1 MNNRSRTFSALA
13 FLALLALAGAACSG
27 DGDEGWFSAVGPNS
41 SSTSESVPAPT
52 EDSDQ
57 SSDERQEA
65 SDVATPE
72 KPEIEIPEGE
82 APTDLQVDD
91 LVEGDGAEATAGSTV
106 EVHYV
111 GVLFSDGTEFDAS
124 YDRGESFNFTLGAG
138 QVIQGWDEGVEG
150 MKVGGRR
157 RLVIPSDLAYG
168 ETGAGGVIPPNATLV
183 FVVDLLS
190 VS

>member
-1 MNNRSRTFSALA
+1 MTNRSRTFSVLT
-13 FLALLALAGAACSG
+13 LLVVFVLVGAACDDSG
-27 DGDEGWFSAVGPNS
+27 DSTPESEPTPN
-41 SSTSESVPAPT
+41 E
-52 EDSDQ
+52 Q
-57 SSDERQEA
+57 SGEQSDEQSDEQQEG
-65 SDVATPE
+65 SDVAAPE
-72 KPEIEIPEGE
+72 KPAVEVPEGE
-82 APTDLQVDD
+82 APDQLRVDD

-124 YDRGESFNFTLGAG
+124 YDRGEPFSFSLGAG

-157 RLVIPSDLAYG
+157 RLVIPPDLAYG

-183 FVVDLLS
+183 FVVDLIS

>member
-1 MNNRSRTFSALA
+1 MTNRSRTFRVLA
-13 FLALLALAGAACSG
+13 FLALFALVGAACD
-27 DGDEGWFSAVGPNS
+27 DGD
-41 SSTSESVPAPT
+41 STSEPEQDPT
-52 EDSDQ
+52 EESDEP
-57 SSDERQEA
+57 SDERQEA
-65 SDVATPE
+65 PDVAAPE
-72 KPEIEIPEGE
+72 KPEIEIPEGD
-82 APTDLQVDD
+82 APAELQVDD
-91 LVEGDGAEATAGSTV
+91 VTEGDGAEATAGSTV

-157 RLVIPSDLAYG
+157 RLVIPPDLAYG
-168 ETGAGGVIPPNATLV
+168 ERGAGGVIPPDATLV
-183 FVVDLLS
+183 FMVDLLS

>member
-1 MNNRSRTFSALA
+1 MTNRSATFSV
-13 FLALLALAGAACSG
+13 LALLVVLALVGAACDDSDDSAPESEPTPVEAGDRQPDEPQETSDEAAPGKPGVEIPSG
-27 DGDEGWFSAVGPNS
+27 D
-41 SSTSESVPAPT
+41 APT
-52 EDSDQ
+52 
-57 SSDERQEA
+57 A
-65 SDVATPE
+65 
-72 KPEIEIPEGE
+72 
-82 APTDLQVDD
+82 LQVDD
-91 LVEGDGAEATAGSTV
+91 IAEGDGAEATAGSTV

-124 YDRGESFNFTLGAG
+124 YDRGEPFSFTLGAG

-157 RLVIPSDLAYG
+157 RLVIPPDLAYG

>member
-1 MNNRSRTFSALA
+1 MTNRSRPFSI
-13 FLALLALAGAACSG
+13 LALLVVFALVGAACDDSG
-27 DGDEGWFSAVGPNS
+27 DSAAE
-41 SSTSESVPAPT
+41 SEPAPN
-52 EDSDQ
+52 EESDPPSDQ
-57 SSDERQEA
+57 PQEA
-65 SDVATPE
+65 SDGAAPE
-72 KPEIEIPEGE
+72 KPAVEIPAGD
-82 APTDLQVDD
+82 APTELQVDD

-124 YDRGESFNFTLGAG
+124 YDRGEPFSFDLGAG
-138 QVIQGWDEGVEG
+138 LVIQGWDEGVEG

-157 RLVIPSDLAYG
+157 RLVIPPGLAYG

-183 FVVDLLS
+183 FVVDLLA

>member
-1 MNNRSRTFSALA
+1 MIKRFRTFSVLA
-13 FLALLALAGAACSG
+13 VLVVLALVGAACDDSG
-27 DGDEGWFSAVGPNS
+27 D
-41 SSTSESVPAPT
+41 STSESGPAPT
-52 EDSDQ
+52 EESDQ
-57 SSDERQEA
+57 QPDEQQQEA
-65 SDVATPE
+65 SDVAAPE
-72 KPEIEIPEGE
+72 KPEVEIPEGE
-82 APTDLQVDD
+82 APTTLQVDD
-91 LVEGDGAEATAGSTV
+91 LAEGDGAEATAGSTV

-124 YDRGESFNFTLGAG
+124 YDRGESFSFTLGAG

-157 RLVIPSDLAYG
+157 RLVIPPDLAYG
-168 ETGAGGVIPPNATLV
+168 ERGAGGAIPPNATLV